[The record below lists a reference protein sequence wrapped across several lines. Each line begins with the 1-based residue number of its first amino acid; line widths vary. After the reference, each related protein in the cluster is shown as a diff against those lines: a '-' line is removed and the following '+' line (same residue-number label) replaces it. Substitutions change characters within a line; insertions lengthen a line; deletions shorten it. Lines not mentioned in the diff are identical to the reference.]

1 MFLLRL
7 FLRKKF
13 EPNKVLNRE
22 KINQNRVNR
31 VRFVFYFL
39 IHIVSEIAKSGKMEQ
54 LKSEKVEYKDD
65 LIK

>member
-7 FLRKKF
+7 FLQKKF

-22 KINQNRVNR
+22 KINQNRINR

-39 IHIVSEIAKSGKMEQ
+39 IHIVSEIAKSDKMKQ
-54 LKSEKVEYKDD
+54 LRSEKVEYKHD